1 MTFRHGEQFGEKSN
15 QGDVGTPFDWRGGNA
30 HLQRTAVAANE
41 FAVTGAGQHPKVEQK
56 IIAFPAAVTQFRA

>member
-1 MTFRHGEQFGEKSN
+1 
-15 QGDVGTPFDWRGGNA
+15 
-30 HLQRTAVAANE
+30 VAANE